1 MFFQQ
6 KVLLIEWNSYCHED
20 LESALH
26 QAGYMVQSISFPNGI
41 RTEKAEAEK
50 LITGELQ
57 KEIYDFVF
65 SFNFFPV
72 VSEIC
77 QQAGIK
83 YLSWVYDSPYIHVY
97 SYTILNSCN
106 CVFLFDYA
114 VYKELKQAGIETV
127 YYLPLAVNEKRL
139 AGLDGKAG
147 KRTMEISFVGSL
159 YTEPK
164 HRIYDKFQ
172 GIDDYSKGYLEAIVQ
187 AQKKVYGYNFLK
199 ELLTP
204 DILAQLQKV
213 YPTDPNSLT
222 VMSPE
227 AIYADF
233 VFSRQVTALERQ
245 EILTLLGKRHEVHLY
260 TNERGVQIPGVK
272 NHGPVDYYRKMPA
285 VFQSSKINL
294 NITLRSIKTGIPL
307 RALDIM
313 GSGGFLLTNYQE
325 ELSEFFEPDVDFV
338 YYNDYED
345 LQEKADYYLS
355 HEKER
360 EEIAANGCRKVRREH
375 TYKKRIDAMAEAAG
389 LFSL

>member
-1 MFFQQ
+1 MSFQQ

-20 LESALH
+20 LKSALH

-50 LITGELQ
+50 LLTGVLQ
-57 KEIYDFVF
+57 KETYDFVF

-172 GIDDYSKGYLEAIVQ
+172 RINDYSKGYLEAIVQ

-204 DILAQLQKV
+204 DILAQLQKA

-222 VMSPE
+222 VM
-227 AIYADF
+227 
-233 VFSRQVTALERQ
+233 
-245 EILTLLGKRHEVHLY
+245 
-260 TNERGVQIPGVK
+260 
-272 NHGPVDYYRKMPA
+272 
-285 VFQSSKINL
+285 
-294 NITLRSIKTGIPL
+294 
-307 RALDIM
+307 
-313 GSGGFLLTNYQE
+313 
-325 ELSEFFEPDVDFV
+325 
-338 YYNDYED
+338 
-345 LQEKADYYLS
+345 
-355 HEKER
+355 
-360 EEIAANGCRKVRREH
+360 
-375 TYKKRIDAMAEAAG
+375 
-389 LFSL
+389 